1 MACGRHQ
8 TDVMRTVARSTLRV
22 RTRATHKSKFFSEE
36 DPNAPIPS
44 VRRFPSLEEKDFVKE
59 RDELIW
65 NTPWQEQLEYKA
77 NAQKRI
83 VEQDQGSRDMV
94 GSEEEKGVV
103 RLASR
108 AALDDLAGELVYA
121 PTKQPSPPPPT
132 GSAFARAS
140 TAQTFEPIKGDAIG
154 SVVPPSPRVSSDST
168 SNSNSVPYEQLKL
181 ELTVGTPLLGALLS
195 VGCGWTYGLD
205 VGASVGAG
213 ALASVVYVRM
223 LATSVDSSAGV
234 GAAFSQPRL
243 LVPAILV
250 AGINRW
256 NALAA
261 DQYGVELLLLPA
273 LAGFFV
279 YKAVA
284 IGQLLRDILVL
295 SKGSQTSA

>member
-1 MACGRHQ
+1 
-8 TDVMRTVARSTLRV
+8 MRTTATSALRV

-44 VRRFPSLEEKDFVKE
+44 VRRFPGLEEKDYVKE

-65 NTPWQEQLEYKA
+65 NTPWQEQLEYQA
-77 NAQKRI
+77 NAQERS
-83 VEQDQGSRDMV
+83 VEPDHGNRNTV
-94 GSEEEKGVV
+94 GNKEEKGVV

-108 AALDDLAGELVYA
+108 AALDDLAHELVYT
-121 PTKQPSPPPPT
+121 PTQQPSPPSPPRPSQ
-132 GSAFARAS
+132 GARAS
-140 TAQTFEPIKGDAIG
+140 NAQTFDPIQGDDIG
-154 SVVPPSPRVSSDST
+154 SVVPPAPQHTPSSTTST
-168 SNSNSVPYEQLKL
+168 ASVPYEQLKM
-181 ELTVGTPLLGALLS
+181 ELTVGTPLLGALLAVS
-195 VGCGWTYGLD
+195 CGVGYGLD

-213 ALASVVYVRM
+213 ALASVMYVRM
-223 LATSVDSSAGV
+223 LATSVDSMGGE
-234 GAAFSQPRL
+234 GAAFAQPRL

-256 NALAA
+256 NTLAA

-273 LAGFFV
+273 LAGFFA

-284 IGQLLRDILVL
+284 VGQMLRDIFVL

>member
-1 MACGRHQ
+1 
-8 TDVMRTVARSTLRV
+8 MRTTATSALRV

-44 VRRFPSLEEKDFVKE
+44 VRRFPGLEEKDYVKE

-65 NTPWQEQLEYKA
+65 NTPWQEQLEYQA
-77 NAQKRI
+77 NAQERS
-83 VEQDQGSRDMV
+83 VEQDHGRRNNSGSQ
-94 GSEEEKGVV
+94 EEKGVV

-108 AALDDLAGELVYA
+108 AAMDDLAHELVYT
-121 PTKQPSPPPPT
+121 PTQQPSPPSSPRPSQ
-132 GSAFARAS
+132 GARAS
-140 TAQTFEPIKGDAIG
+140 NAQIFEPIQGDDIG
-154 SVVPPSPRVSSDST
+154 SVVPPAPQYTPSSTTST
-168 SNSNSVPYEQLKL
+168 TSVPYEQLKL
-181 ELTVGTPLLGALLS
+181 ELTVGTPLLGALLAAS
-195 VGCGWTYGLD
+195 CGVGYGLD

-213 ALASVVYVRM
+213 ALASVMYVRM
-223 LATSVDSSAGV
+223 LATSVDSTAGV
-234 GAAFSQPRL
+234 GAAFAQPRL

-256 NALAA
+256 NALVA

-284 IGQLLRDILVL
+284 VGQMLRDILVL
-295 SKGSQTSA
+295 SKGSQTSG